1 MYQAII
7 DYQRKSREGVI
18 GGLWGAMASLRNK
31 IDKVHEV
38 TKRAEYS
45 LAGGHAETAYVLLA
59 LDGKELSEVSEEQ
72 GVEHAKVQVKEF
84 ICTPSNTLSYIFA
97 FRLLSPPTSLR
108 C

>member
-1 MYQAII
+1 M
-7 DYQRKSREGVI
+7 I

-59 LDGKELSEVSEEQ
+59 LDGKELSEVSEKQ
-72 GVEHAKVQVKEF
+72 VQVKEF
-84 ICTPSNTLSYIFA
+84 ICTPSNTLPYHTFLPFPSF
-97 FRLLSPPTSLR
+97 LSLPSSAVDAHPSSPLGK
-108 C
+108 